1 MEQENTIDL
10 RRLLALCKKHFRLF
24 IVWTIGLGAIA
35 WGLAAFVI
43 PAQYTAT
50 TQILVNQKNNDNN
63 GQAYANQ
70 QADVNMIN
78 TYKDIITNQ
87 VILSEASKELS
98 NPVKVI
104 KEAQPA
110 KYETLADGTK
120 QLVRAAKPAVRSHGK
135 AYDLS
140 AGELKERLSVET
152 QTNSQ
157 VFALQAKANDP
168 EEAKQIANTVALT
181 FKKKIKSVM
190 SVNNVTIVSKAT
202 KPSTPSF
209 PKPRNFALMG
219 ALCGLLLSIVWV
231 VLRDLMDTTV
241 RNDDFMTDELGLTN
255 LGQVGKIRMDKN
267 FQLRQANTN
276 AGTRRV

>member
-50 TQILVNQKNNDNN
+50 TQILVNQKNNNNN

-104 KEAQPA
+104 KEGQPA

-209 PKPRNFALMG
+209 PKPRNFALIG

-267 FQLRQANTN
+267 FQLRQASDN

>member
-50 TQILVNQKNNDNN
+50 TQILVNQKNNNNN

-87 VILSEASKELS
+87 VILGAASKELS

-120 QLVRAAKPAVRSHGK
+120 QLVRPAKPAVRSHGK

-140 AGELKERLSVET
+140 AGDLKSMVSIKT
-152 QTNSQ
+152 QSNSQ
-157 VFALQAKANDP
+157 VFALSAKANDP
-168 EEAKQIANTVALT
+168 AEAKAVANTIAST

-190 SVNNVTIVSKAT
+190 SVNNVTIGSKAT
-202 KPSTPSF
+202 TPTKPSF
-209 PKPRNFALMG
+209 PRPKLFALAG
-219 ALCGLLLSIVWV
+219 AVLGLLLSFAWI

-241 RNDDFMTDELGLTN
+241 RDDDFMTDELGLTN
-255 LGQVGKIRMDKN
+255 LGQVGKIRIDKN

>member
-35 WGLAAFVI
+35 GGLAAFVI

-50 TQILVNQKNNDNN
+50 TQILVNQKNNNNN

-202 KPSTPSF
+202 KPSTSSF

-241 RNDDFMTDELGLTN
+241 RDDDFMTDELGLTN
-255 LGQVGKIRMDKN
+255 LGQVGKIRIDKN